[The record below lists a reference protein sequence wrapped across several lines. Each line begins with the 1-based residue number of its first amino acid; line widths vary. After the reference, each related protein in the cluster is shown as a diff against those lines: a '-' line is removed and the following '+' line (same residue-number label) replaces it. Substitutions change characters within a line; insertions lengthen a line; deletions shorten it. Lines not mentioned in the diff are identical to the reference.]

1 MTLRHGVWART
12 PGPGGGEQW
21 RGAARAEAAHP
32 QAEEGGEGEHQ
43 EPGEAGAGAGPH
55 RHQQRQ
61 PRHRTRNRSDF
72 QLKTWET
79 LTKEF
84 HTTPNSHDNRFNL

>member
-61 PRHRTRNRSDF
+61 PRHRTRNRSASN
-72 QLKTWET
+72 LKHERRWRRNSTQHPT
-79 LTKEF
+79 VTTTDLT
-84 HTTPNSHDNRFNL
+84 